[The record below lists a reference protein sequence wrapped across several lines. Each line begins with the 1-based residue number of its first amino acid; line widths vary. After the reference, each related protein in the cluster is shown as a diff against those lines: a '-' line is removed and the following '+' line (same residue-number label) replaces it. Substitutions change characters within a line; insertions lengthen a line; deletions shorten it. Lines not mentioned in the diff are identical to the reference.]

1 MGLTC
6 MACVKEDA
14 TLFKK
19 PHAACVGWTRVTT
32 IKTTIK
38 HACAILHKCMC
49 IVDQAASSAVIVPAA
64 TQLANDMLSAVHDA

>member
-1 MGLTC
+1 LTC

-32 IKTTIK
+32 ITITITITK
-38 HACAILHKCMC
+38 AGHG
-49 IVDQAASSAVIVPAA
+49 
-64 TQLANDMLSAVHDA
+64 